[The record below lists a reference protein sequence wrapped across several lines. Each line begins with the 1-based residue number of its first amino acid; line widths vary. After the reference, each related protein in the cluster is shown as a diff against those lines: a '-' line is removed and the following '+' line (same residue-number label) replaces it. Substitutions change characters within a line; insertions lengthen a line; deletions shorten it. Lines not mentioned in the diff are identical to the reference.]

1 MDRRVVMLRLKNQLE
16 QQVALAEL
24 ADSTVI
30 FNTLKGCFQEAGRL
44 AESVHPSV
52 DDLKALALRL
62 RATALQP
69 GPLSGQATLRIAA
82 SYHWLARQLER
93 EGLVSP

>member
-1 MDRRVVMLRLKNQLE
+1 MDRRIVMLRLKNQLE

-24 ADSTVI
+24 ADSTNI
-30 FNTLKGCFQEAGRL
+30 LHHLKSCFQEAGRL
-44 AESVHPSV
+44 AESASLCA

-62 RATALQP
+62 RAIALQP
-69 GPLSGQATLRIAA
+69 GPLSGQATLRIAT

-93 EGLVSP
+93 EPVNP

>member
-1 MDRRVVMLRLKNQLE
+1 MDRRIVMLRLKNQLE

-30 FNTLKGCFQEAGRL
+30 LNTLKSCFQEAGRL
-44 AESVHPSV
+44 AEATRPNA
-52 DDLKALALRL
+52 DDMKALALRL

-82 SYHWLARQLER
+82 SYHWLARQMER
-93 EGLVSP
+93 ESLVSP